1 MKSIVSTCEKK
12 KALKAK
18 IDVADQLMNISDK
31 DELMKKIKAL
41 KAEAS
46 MELKKLKESKS

>member
-1 MKSIVSTCEKK
+1 MSTCEKK

-18 IDVADQLMNISDK
+18 IDVADQLMNLGDK
-31 DELMKKIKAL
+31 DEIMKRIKAM

-46 MELKKLKESKS
+46 IELKKLKESKS